1 VSVPTAPARSGQR
14 LAVDIGGTFTDLV
27 GVDGDTGRLVLAK
40 VPTTPGRLDEGVVD
54 AINRSGV
61 DPTGV
66 GGFVHGTTA
75 VINAI
80 TERKGALTALITTSG
95 FRDVLEIGRANR
107 PDLYNLSYAKPR
119 PFVPRRLR
127 FEVSERI
134 THRGEVLVPL
144 DDGEVEALAPALRDA
159 GVEAVAVC
167 FLHAWTNP
175 DHERRAAA
183 LVSKL
188 LPDVEVVASHHVSA
202 QWREYERCSTAVLAA
217 YVKPVVARYLGG
229 LAARLRQAGLSGPL
243 YAMRSSGGVS
253 SFERAL
259 ASPISLLESGPVAGV
274 TAAAELGRRLGTS
287 EVLSLDIGGTT
298 AKTSA
303 VRGGRA
309 RIDTLHHIARTPT
322 FAGYP
327 VQVPVVEVMEIGAGG
342 GSIAWTDAAGG
353 LHVGPT
359 SAGAEPGPVC
369 YGRGGTEPTVTDANL
384 VAGRLD
390 PEYFL
395 GGAMRLD
402 VDAASGALRHL
413 GGQLGVDGP
422 GAARGILRYAVARMA
437 HALRLVTVRRGLDP
451 RDFTFVAYGG
461 AGPLHATLLARELG
475 IRRTVIPPAPGHF
488 SALGMLL
495 GDFGADAVRTHVGAL
510 DAATL
515 APLFDLLE
523 REAAAEIEDEAGS
536 RQIRRF
542 AHLRYVGQEHTLEVP
557 LREGAI
563 DASLLDILRSDFDRA
578 SEEAYAFGLPSP
590 VEIVATRVSVSASAA
605 HQSWTTHRPGT
616 APTLRP
622 RDVDLDQHG
631 GVRRAEVVERGALDT
646 AARLDGPCV
655 VEEPAATTLV
665 LPGQTVEVD
674 GLGNLIIDEAS

>member
-1 VSVPTAPARSGQR
+1 MPTAPARSGQR
-14 LAVDIGGTFTDLV
+14 LAVDIGGTFTDLA

-40 VPTTPGRLDEGVVD
+40 VPTTSGRLDEGVIE
-54 AINRSGV
+54 AIKHSGV
-61 DPTGV
+61 DPAWV

-80 TERKGALTALITTSG
+80 TERKGALTALVTTLG

-144 DDGEVEALAPALRDA
+144 NEDEVEALAPALRDA

-175 DHERRAAA
+175 DHERRAAE
-183 LVSKL
+183 LIGKL
-188 LPDVEVVASHHVSA
+188 LPEVEVVASHHVSS
-202 QWREYERCSTAVLAA
+202 QWREYERSSTAVLAA
-217 YVKPVVARYLGG
+217 YVKPVVANYLGG
-229 LAARLRQAGLSGPL
+229 LTARLRQAGLIGPL

-287 EVLSLDIGGTT
+287 DVLSLDIGGTT

-303 VRGGRA
+303 VRGGRV
-309 RIDTLHHIARTPT
+309 RIDTSHHIARTPT

-342 GSIAWTDAAGG
+342 GSIAWIDAAGG

-359 SAGAEPGPVC
+359 SSGAEPGPAC

-395 GGAMRLD
+395 GGAMQLD
-402 VDAASGALRHL
+402 MEAASKALRQL
-413 GGQLGVDGP
+413 GGELGVDSSE
-422 GAARGILRYAVARMA
+422 AARGVLRYAVAQMA

-461 AGPLHATLLARELG
+461 AGPLHASLLARELG

-495 GDFGADAVRTHVGAL
+495 GDFGADAIRTHVGAL
-510 DAATL
+510 SPATL

-536 RQIRRF
+536 RHVQRF

-557 LREGAI
+557 LREGAV
-563 DASLLDILRSDFDRA
+563 DASLLDMLRSDFDRA
-578 SEEAYAFGLPSP
+578 SEEAYAFSLPSP
-590 VEIVATRVSVSASAA
+590 VEIVAIRVSVSAPAERL
-605 HQSWTTHRPGT
+605 SWTTHRSGAP
-616 APTLRP
+616 PTLRP

-631 GVRRAEVVERGALDT
+631 GVRRAEVVERSALDT
-646 AARLDGPCV
+646 ATRLDGPCV

-674 GLGNLIIDEAS
+674 DLGNLVIEEAS